1 MKEIEM
7 RRYLS
12 CLFAIIVTG
21 CGGGGG
27 TGSDT
32 GANDVLQAYVSEL
45 SYPKPT
51 TVIRAWD
58 SQAYVVKPVVKYLK
72 TNPELVFSMFGSSV
86 GVSVDQTSGNVTFAP
101 NYRGNGCSLVELK
114 WPKTGESLKSE
125 VCLDKEYINLIMGL
139 SKVGANN
146 LTSENGQW
154 IYTISKAD
162 PATMSFDVGLN
173 YFDRVKNELVLSGG
187 IFPDGSNTTCSILKS
202 DPPVAAIVNR
212 TGSIATLISNDLV
225 IDWSAVSSGNYQ
237 FDVQCKISVGQESAS
252 ISETIKVKLI
262 N

>member
-1 MKEIEM
+1 M

-58 SQAYVVKPVVKYLK
+58 SQTYVVKPVVKYLK

-86 GVSVDQTSGNVTFAP
+86 GVSVNQTSGNVTFAP
-101 NYRGNGCSLVELK
+101 NYQGKGCSLVELK

-125 VCLDKEYINLIMGL
+125 VCLDKEYISSVPTFSHQG
-139 SKVGANN
+139 
-146 LTSENGQW
+146 
-154 IYTISKAD
+154 
-162 PATMSFDVGLN
+162 F
-173 YFDRVKNELVLSGG
+173 
-187 IFPDGSNTTCSILKS
+187 
-202 DPPVAAIVNR
+202 
-212 TGSIATLISNDLV
+212 
-225 IDWSAVSSGNYQ
+225 VS
-237 FDVQCKISVGQESAS
+237 
-252 ISETIKVKLI
+252 
-262 N
+262 